1 MTDIKKY
8 MPGSTE
14 IRDLLDKTIVPYAK
28 QLMVEEEISKIIRK
42 IIFEDMCLKDTM
54 WNPRSSSLTYHKF
67 DVFGEYNVQ
76 VGVIEALRRFG
87 SIAIYDHAKWKDGH
101 DRTTMLTI
109 LSEWPMD
116 DSLMIRFPTFAT
128 IEEIK
133 EVVNAAGIKVYAD
146 IFDPEIEKARM
157 EYERLIKEKEKW
169 NW

>member
-1 MTDIKKY
+1 MTDIKNY
-8 MPGSTE
+8 LSGSIE
-14 IRDLLDKTIVPYAK
+14 IRDLLEGTSVPYEK
-28 QLMVEEEISKIIRK
+28 QLSIETKISKIIRK
-42 IIFEDMCLKDTM
+42 LIFEDMCFKDTM
-54 WNPRSSSLTYHKF
+54 WNPKYNSITYHKF

-76 VGVIEALRRFG
+76 VGVIEALRKFG
-87 SIAIYDHAKWKDGH
+87 SLDIYDHPKWKDGY
-101 DRTTMLTI
+101 DRTTTLTI

-116 DSLMIRFPTFAT
+116 DRLMINFPVFAE